1 MSDISNRILAMI
13 QKRGISY
20 GDLAALTAIPK
31 SALQRYATGETE
43 KIPLDRLEKMAHALN
58 TTPAYLMGWVDSPE
72 PAFDIYSVKNIIP
85 LPETKKIPLLG
96 SIACGEP
103 ILAEENI
110 VDLIEI
116 PKGVN
121 ATFALTCHGDSMTGA
136 RIMDGDIVYIHEQP
150 DVENGQIAA
159 VLIGD
164 EATLKKVYKYPNML
178 VLRPENPAYEEMV
191 YQDNDLD
198 KVKIIGLA
206 VSFHSAVRHHK

>member
-1 MSDISNRILAMI
+1 MEFRDKIKQRRLALGKTMEDVAQAVGVSRATVQRWESGNI
-13 QKRGISY
+13 QNLRRDKIAK
-20 GDLAALTAIPK
+20 LAA
-31 SALQRYATGETE
+31 
-43 KIPLDRLEKMAHALN
+43 ALN
-58 TTPAYLMGWVDSPE
+58 TTPAYLMDWSENPE
-72 PAFDIYSVKNIIP
+72 PAFDIYSIKNIIP
-85 LPETKKIPLLG
+85 LPETKKVPLLG

-178 VLRPENPAYEEMV
+178 VLRPENPVYEEMV

-206 VSFHSAVRHHK
+206 VSFHSAIRHHK